1 MFSGSGRQ
9 NNYTEYSD
17 STSKT
22 TSCAPGQRE
31 SVIKKISAAHLSMG
45 NWVDLLLVFPLFE
58 PPIIVFFSC
67 GLVPTAEEAA
77 LAEAAPLAAVDG
89 AVAVVAM
96 IETMKDS

>member
-9 NNYTEYSD
+9 NNYTKYSD

-22 TSCAPGQRE
+22 T
-31 SVIKKISAAHLSMG
+31 KKISAAYLSMG
-45 NWVDLLLVFPLFE
+45 NWADLLLVFPLFE
-58 PPIIVFFSC
+58 PPMIVFFSC
-67 GLVPTAEEAA
+67 GLAPTAEEAA